1 MRYKHLMLRLLCC
14 LLLILGI
21 SLQPA
26 LAAEPRWKN
35 TLTLFGT
42 PKYKP
47 WFHHFDYVNPKA
59 PKGGTVKLMTAST
72 FDSLNSYILK
82 GIKAPGMSMLYETL
96 MTSSLDEPQ
105 SYYPLVAEAYRLDE
119 TGRWIEFRINPK
131 ARWHDGVPITAEDVV
146 WSLETLKKEGDPI
159 YRLSFAPLKKA
170 KLKAKNIVRFVFAKP
185 VQREAPLMA
194 ASLPIL
200 PKHYYTHSHSDV
212 TAKTEQGSARSGRGL
227 GGQAP
232 QPHEVPKVTFNKT
245 TLTPPLGSGPYR
257 VKTVDAGRSI
267 SFERVENY
275 WGRDLPVNRGRHNFG
290 VIRYD
295 VYRDA
300 TVALEALKAGE
311 YDLRQENIARNWAT
325 AYDIPAL
332 REGRLHK
339 EDIPNEIPQGMQAF
353 FYNLRNPILQDRRV
367 RKAIALTM
375 DFEWINKTLF
385 YNAYKR
391 NLSFFQF
398 TPFAATNQLPGPKE
412 RALLKPYKKILPPEI
427 YHQIFELPKTDGS
440 GQNRTNLLIAQ
451 KLLDEAGIPLVEG
464 RRINPHTGEPLR
476 IEFLLNQATM
486 QRVILPMRKGLKQ
499 LGIDGTL
506 RIVDDAQYQRRLET
520 FDYDII
526 SNWIN
531 LGVFFPGVE
540 QMNFWHSSA
549 AEVEGSNNLS
559 GMKNPAVDAMLE
571 AINNAHTL
579 EDLIPPARALD
590 RILMWE
596 YIVIPHWYNSTTRVA
611 YWDKLAKPAIDP
623 KYGFNFDAWWVKP
636 GR

>member
-1 MRYKHLMLRLLCC
+1 MLPVLRLFVI
-14 LLLILGI
+14 LLALIPL
-21 SLQPA
+21 SLHAGNPPWKTA
-26 LAAEPRWKN
+26 L
-35 TLTLFGT
+35 TIFGKA
-42 PKYKP
+42 KYTP
-47 WFHHFDYVNPKA
+47 WFQHFDYVNPQA
-59 PKGGTVKLMTAST
+59 PKGGTVKLMNANT
-72 FDSLNSYILK
+72 FDSLNGFILK
-82 GIKAPGMSMLYETL
+82 GIKAPGVSMLYETL

-105 SYYPLVAEAYRLDE
+105 TYYPLLASAYRMDKKQ
-119 TGRWIEFRINPK
+119 RWIEFRINPAAK
-131 ARWHDGVPITAEDVV
+131 WHDGTSVTAEDII

-170 KLKAKNIVRFVFAKP
+170 KVIGNNIVRFTFAKP

-194 ASLPIL
+194 ASLPVL
-200 PKHYYTHSHSDV
+200 PKHYY
-212 TAKTEQGSARSGRGL
+212 Q
-227 GGQAP
+227 
-232 QPHEVPKVTFNKT
+232 KVTFNKT
-245 TLTPPLGSGPYR
+245 TLTAPLGSGPYK
-257 VKTVDAGRSI
+257 VKSVDAGRSI
-267 SFERVENY
+267 SFERVPNY
-275 WGRDLPVNRGRHNFG
+275 WGRNLPVNRGRYNFD

-300 TVALEALKAGE
+300 TVGLEALKAGE

-325 AYDIPAL
+325 AYDISAL
-332 REGRLHK
+332 KEGRLHK
-339 EDIPNEIPQGMQAF
+339 ENIPNEIPQGMQAF
-353 FYNLRNPILQDRRV
+353 FYNLRKPVFQERRV

-412 RALLKPYKKILPPEI
+412 RALLEPYQDILPPEI
-427 YHQIFELPKTDGS
+427 YDQIFELPATDGS
-440 GQNRTNLLIAQ
+440 GQNRENLLIAQ
-451 KLLDEAGIPLVEG
+451 KLLDEAGIPLVDG
-464 RRINPHTGEPLR
+464 KRIDPLTGEQLR
-476 IEFLLNQATM
+476 IEFLLNQPTM
-486 QRVILPMRKGLKQ
+486 QRVILPMRKGLRQ

-531 LGVFFPGVE
+531 LGVVYPGVE

-549 AEVEGSNNLS
+549 ADVEGSNNLS
-559 GMKNPAVDAMLE
+559 GMKNPAVDAMLKE
-571 AINNAHTL
+571 INNAHTL
-579 EDLIPPARALD
+579 EDLIPAGRALD

-596 YIVIPHWYNSTTRVA
+596 YVVIPHWYNSTTRVA
-611 YWDKLAKPAIDP
+611 YWDKLAKPKIDP

-636 GR
+636 EKRK